1 MIRNDADLIV
11 VGGGAAGLYAAAIAA
26 RRGLRVLIL
35 EKCPRPARKLMITG
49 KGRCNVTNNTTKE
62 KLMENIPCNP
72 KFLYSAFASCDAQ
85 DVMRFFEAQGVELKT
100 ERGNRVFPVS
110 DKAVDIVDALVGA
123 CKTAGAKLLTD
134 TPVQSLVIEDGVL
147 TGVKTE
153 NGACYT
159 APNVLVTCGG
169 LSYPTTGSTGDGYR
183 LARQAGHTIKECRG
197 SLVALESNEP
207 LCLNAMGLSLR
218 NVTLCCEERGKK
230 KNKVVYKE
238 QGEMLFTHFGVTGP
252 LVLSASAHIRKDPK
266 DYTLILDLK
275 PALSAE
281 QLDARIL
288 RDFLKYVNKDVVNA
302 LDELLPKKIISDIIR
317 LAGIDPQTKVHDLTK
332 EQRLSLVHTIK
343 NVVIP
348 VSAFRPVKEAIVT
361 NGGVNVKEINPHTME
376 SKLLGGLY
384 FAGEVIDVDAYTGGF
399 NLQIA
404 FATGNLAAISVNKDG
419 SVE

>member
-147 TGVKTE
+147 NGVKTE
-153 NGACYT
+153 TKIESKVLLSAAVDAKRTVGTKFT
-159 APNVLVTCGG
+159 APQAVKTSADVKSVSTLKPNAPIELDANGVPVKYTKKIT
-169 LSYPTTGSTGDGYR
+169 SRATAYTYTGNNCSTGVAPQPGYIAVNPNYIPYGTRMYIKTVDGRYIYGY
-183 LARQAGHTIKECRG
+183 A
-197 SLVALESNEP
+197 VA
-207 LCLNAMGLSLR
+207 A
-218 NVTLCCEERGKK
+218 
-230 KNKVVYKE
+230 
-238 QGEMLFTHFGVTGP
+238 
-252 LVLSASAHIRKDPK
+252 D
-266 DYTLILDLK
+266 
-275 PALSAE
+275 
-281 QLDARIL
+281 
-288 RDFLKYVNKDVVNA
+288 
-302 LDELLPKKIISDIIR
+302 
-317 LAGIDPQTKVHDLTK
+317 
-332 EQRLSLVHTIK
+332 
-343 NVVIP
+343 
-348 VSAFRPVKEAIVT
+348 
-361 NGGVNVKEINPHTME
+361 
-376 SKLLGGLY
+376 
-384 FAGEVIDVDAYTGGF
+384 TGGF
-399 NLQIA
+399 IKRHPTGVDLFMSSESACRA
-404 FATGNLAAISVNKDG
+404 FGVRT
-419 SVE
+419 VEIYILP